1 VSLPTSSAVTDPA
14 ASPAPARRR
23 SILIL
28 LIIWGALQLGGIFTP
43 GLLDDVDSVYL
54 EVAREMLVRHDY
66 VTPYV
71 DGIRFFDKPPLMYWL
86 AAGSMKIFGPHD
98 WAGRL
103 PLTLLVLALIF
114 SVYSLGRRFFGDR
127 GGFYSG
133 LAIATSIGPYLF
145 TRFYIPDVP
154 LALWMTLSIHLLLIA
169 LDRVRAHESALKPML
184 GFAAVTALNVL
195 TKGLIGLVFPV
206 GFALIFLLLT
216 RQIRAILRLRLITS
230 TALFLL
236 IALPWHVLAAIRN
249 PAIDANARGWFWFYV
264 INEHFMRFVGKRIPH
279 DYGQVP
285 LLLFWG
291 MILAWLLPWA
301 VFLPRAIRWGVATL
315 RTQGMKARVSE
326 APLTLFLW
334 AFIVIGFFSLGSR
347 QEYYALPALPAL
359 AILAGGQLARAE
371 DPLHPGSRHAA
382 YFWTRWLLLPI
393 TTLAAVA
400 CTWFAIT
407 APTPPAA
414 VDISDLLT
422 TNPERYTL
430 ALGHLYDL
438 TGKAMGFFRFP
449 LILVA
454 VSMYAAGLT
463 AWLLRRK
470 GKCYAANVTLAIA
483 MMGNLWGMH
492 EGLARFYP
500 ILGSKGLADA
510 INSVFQ
516 PGDQIMLDGELTSG
530 SSIAFYTRQPLHLV
544 NGRVNG
550 PWYGSFWPDAAR
562 VFETEDSLHQAWAS
576 HDRVFLMTYEPQRRV
591 TDLRPFGGVYE
602 LKSEGGKTVLTNHP

>member
-1 VSLPTSSAVTDPA
+1 MSLPTSSAVTDPA

-23 SILIL
+23 SIVIL
-28 LIIWGALQLGGIFTP
+28 LIIWGVLQLGGIFSP

-54 EVAREMLVRHDY
+54 EVAREMLVRQDY

-103 PLTLLVLALIF
+103 PLTLLVLGLIF
-114 SVYSLGRRFFGDR
+114 SVYALGRRFFGER

-169 LDRVRAHESALKPML
+169 LDRVRAHESTLKPML
-184 GFAAVTALNVL
+184 GFAAVTAFNVL

-206 GFALIFLLLT
+206 GFALIFLLLIG
-216 RQIRAILRLRLITS
+216 QLRALLRLRLITS

-236 IALPWHVLAAIRN
+236 IALPWHILAALRN

-285 LLLFWG
+285 VLLFWG

-301 VFLPRAIRWGVATL
+301 VFLPRAIRWGAAKL
-315 RTQGMKARVSE
+315 RAQGLKAPASE

-371 DPLHPGSRHAA
+371 DPLHPGSRDAA

-393 TTLAAVA
+393 TTLAAVV

-407 APTPPAA
+407 APTPPAG

-530 SSIAFYTRQPLHLV
+530 SSIAFYTRKPLHLV

-562 VFETEDSLHQAWAS
+562 VFETEDSLHQAWAG
-576 HDRVFLMTYEPQRRV
+576 HDRVFLMTYEPQRRL

>member
-1 VSLPTSSAVTDPA
+1 MSIPTSFAVAEPA
-14 ASPAPARRR
+14 APFAAARRK
-23 SILIL
+23 SVAILVA
-28 LIIWGALQLGGIFTP
+28 IWAILQLGGIFTP

-103 PLTLLVLALIF
+103 PLALLVLGLTL
-114 SVYSLGRRFFGDR
+114 SVYALGKRLFGER

-133 LAIATSIGPYLF
+133 LAIATSIGTYLF

-154 LALWMTLSIHLLLIA
+154 LALWMTVSIHLLLIA
-169 LDRVRAHESALKPML
+169 LDRVRAQQSALKPML
-184 GFAAVTALNVL
+184 GFATITALNVL

-216 RQIRAILRLRLITS
+216 GQLAALRRLHLLAS

-236 IALPWHVLAAIRN
+236 ITLPWHVLAALRN
-249 PAIDANARGWFWFYV
+249 PAINTDARGWFWFYV

-285 LLLFWG
+285 VLIFWG

-301 VFLPRAIRWGVATL
+301 VFLPRAVRWSVTTL
-315 RTQGMKARVSE
+315 RSAGLKARESE
-326 APLTLFLW
+326 APLALFLW
-334 AFIVIGFFSLGSR
+334 AIIVIGFFSLGSR

-359 AILAGGQLARAE
+359 ALLAGGQLARAE
-371 DPLHPGSRHAA
+371 EPGHPGARKAA
-382 YFWTRWLLLPI
+382 YFWTVWLLLPI
-393 TTLAAVA
+393 TTLAAVV

-407 APTPPAA
+407 APIPPAGT
-414 VDISDLLT
+414 DISALLT
-422 TNPERYTL
+422 TNPDRYTL

-438 TGKAMGFFRFP
+438 TGQAMGFFHFP

-463 AWLLRRK
+463 AWLLRRA
-470 GKCYAANVTLAIA
+470 GRFYAANVTLAVA

-510 INSVFQ
+510 ITAEFQ

-530 SSIAFYTRQPLHLV
+530 SSIAFYTRQPLHLI

-550 PWYGSFWPDAAR
+550 PWYGSFWPDAADI
-562 VFETEDSLHQAWAS
+562 FEDNNSLYEAWAGKE
-576 HDRVFLMTYEPQRRV
+576 RVFLMTYEPKKR
-591 TDLRPFGGVYE
+591 TADLTPFGGVYV